1 MTDSANVDLRRL
13 FDLVITLPAAER
25 GAALDR
31 ECGGDTGLKQRVEAM
46 ITATQEDKAES
57 SPTTDARYG
66 ADEDA
71 TLHISDALPVTSGA
85 DGTVREGPGT
95 KIGPYTLLRK
105 IGEGGFGS
113 VFLAE
118 QTEPVQRRVA
128 LKIIKLGMDT
138 QAVIGRFEQERQALA
153 VMDHPHIAKVLDA
166 GTTEAG
172 RPFFVMELVEG
183 SPITDFA
190 DEHRLTVRQRLEL
203 FAQVCKAIQHAHSK
217 GIIHRDIKPS
227 NVLVSSHDGSP
238 FARVIDFGIAKAIDQ
253 RLTDETAFTQYG
265 QLMGTPLYMSPEQ
278 AEGSLDIDT
287 RSDVYSL
294 GVLLY
299 EVLTGTTPL
308 DPRSL
313 QAADYGE
320 RYRMIRESDPPRPSS
335 RLVSST
341 ATLPEVAESRR
352 TAPDTLRSLLRGELD
367 WIAMKAL
374 EKDRTRRY
382 ETVNGLGLDV
392 QRYLAG
398 EPVAAAPPSATYR
411 LRKLAARHKGPVIAA
426 AAVAI
431 ALVVGLAGTVWQARV
446 ADRERDA
453 AQKEAARA
461 TALNDF
467 MAQMLTAA
475 DPAAQGDR
483 EVTVVEVLERASA
496 AAEEN
501 LHDQPAA
508 EADARTLLGN
518 TFQSLGKVDE
528 AVHELERALALRRQ
542 APGPPGVA
550 MADTLRTLARSYD
563 NRGEYDEAVA
573 VTEEAISILATLGP
587 SARRDLAG
595 AYWEAGRSEFYSS
608 HYTEAEQDVDQSD
621 QILDQLT
628 EDVSFE
634 RAQNLTLRGSLDN
647 RWKGD
652 LDRAAERLTEALAI
666 QRKIGDPFNISD
678 GLSNLALV
686 EMERG
691 RLEEAA
697 AQLEESV
704 EITRDLLG
712 DVNPSVALRLENLAN
727 VRYRQGDY
735 ATAAE
740 LLGEVLAIRVPV
752 YGADSFPVAKTR
764 FNTGVVSMK
773 AGQYQRALE
782 LIDQAIPVF
791 REHTGDTSFEMVGA
805 LHNREGPRGARR
817 RRRRF
822 GRLPAALAIADQ
834 LDTPTTPG
842 RLDVLKTMTDFYCR
856 GVRSGPRRKP
866 RPHPRAG
873 QPAYDLGST
882 FAEPLESCG
891 HIRPLHPAP
900 RQSPPHVLRM

>member
-1 MTDSANVDLRRL
+1 MSKPEERRRI
-13 FDLVITLPAAER
+13 FDLALSTPVGQRPEL
-25 GAALDR
+25 LDR
-31 ECGGDTGLKQRVEAM
+31 ECGDDASLRAEVEAM
-46 ITATQEDKAES
+46 LREAEPPDENS
-57 SPTTDARYG
+57 EAPTVASASVTPTDPRR
-66 ADEDA
+66 
-71 TLHISDALPVTSGA
+71 L
-85 DGTVREGPGT
+85 GPGT
-95 KIGPYTLLRK
+95 TIGPYRLLAL

-113 VFLAE
+113 VYMAE
-118 QTEPVQRRVA
+118 QDQPVRRRVA
-128 LKIIKLGMDT
+128 LKILKLGMDT

-153 VMDHPHIAKVLDA
+153 AMDHPHIAKVLDA
-166 GTTEAG
+166 GATESG
-172 RPFFVMELVEG
+172 RPYFVMELVTG
-183 SPITDFA
+183 RPMTTYA
-190 DEHRLTVRQRLEL
+190 DEQRLTLRQRLEL
-203 FAQVCKAIQHAHSK
+203 FVQVCNAIQHAHSK

-227 NVLVSSHDGSP
+227 NVLVSSHDGRP

-253 RLTDETAFTQYG
+253 RLSDETAFTQHG

-313 QAADYGE
+313 RVADYGE

-335 RLVSST
+335 RIVSST
-341 ATLPEVAESRR
+341 ATLPAVAESRR

-374 EKDRTRRY
+374 EKDRARRY
-382 ETVNGLGLDV
+382 ETVNGLSLDV

-398 EPVAAAPPSATYR
+398 EPVAAAPASATYR

-426 AAVAI
+426 AAVAV
-431 ALVVGLAGTVWQARV
+431 AMVVGLAGTLWQATV

-453 AQKEAARA
+453 AQIEAARA

-475 DPAAQGDR
+475 DPAAHGNR
-483 EVTVVEVLERASA
+483 EVTVAEVLERASA

-501 LHDQPAA
+501 LHGQPAA

-528 AVHELERALALRRQ
+528 AVQELERALALRRQ
-542 APGPPGVA
+542 VPGPPGA
-550 MADTLRTLARSYD
+550 ALAGTLRSLARSYD
-563 NRGEYDEAVA
+563 NRGQYDEAVA

-595 AYWEAGRSEFYSS
+595 AYWEAGRSEFYRSR
-608 HYTEAEQDVDQSD
+608 YPEAEQDVEISD
-621 QILDQLT
+621 EILGQLT
-628 EDVSFE
+628 EDVSLE
-634 RAQNLTLRGSLDN
+634 RAQNLTLRGSLEN

-652 LDRAAERLTEALAI
+652 IDRAAELLTEALAI
-666 QRKIGDPFNISD
+666 QRRNGDPFNISD

-712 DVNPSVALRLENLAN
+712 DASPSVALRLENLAN

-735 ATAAE
+735 EKTAE

-773 AGQYQRALE
+773 AGQYERALE

-791 REHTGDTSFEMVGA
+791 REHTGDQSFEMVGA
-805 LHNREGPRGARR
+805 LHNRGKCRAELGDDNGALADFRT
-817 RRRRF
+817 
-822 GRLPAALAIADQ
+822 ALAIADR
-834 LDTPTTPG
+834 LDTPATPG
-842 RLDVLKTMTDFYCR
+842 RLGVLTTMTAFHCQR
-856 GVRSGPRRKP
+856 GD
-866 RPHPRAG
+866 RAAAAATANLVLEALEPDN
-873 QPAYDLGST
+873 PAHERWRTAVENQL
-882 FAEPLESCG
+882 AACG
-891 HIRPLHPAP
+891 G
-900 RQSPPHVLRM
+900 

>member
-1 MTDSANVDLRRL
+1 MTKHDDLQRI
-13 FDLVITLPAAER
+13 FDLAVEIPVAQR
-25 GAALDR
+25 GGVLDR
-31 ECGGDTGLKQRVEAM
+31 ECGGD
-46 ITATQEDKAES
+46 
-57 SPTTDARYG
+57 
-66 ADEDA
+66 A
-71 TLHISDALPVTSGA
+71 TLRADVERLLGAASLPGDRSEAPTI
-85 DGTVREGPGT
+85 GTPPLTTTGPLHEGPGT
-95 KIGPYTLLRK
+95 KIGPYVLLQK

-113 VFLAE
+113 VFMAE

-128 LKIIKLGMDT
+128 LKILKLGMDT

-166 GTTEAG
+166 GATDAG

-183 SPITDFA
+183 RPITDYA
-190 DEHRLTVRQRLEL
+190 DDQQLTIRQRLEL
-203 FAQVCKAIQHAHSK
+203 FSQVCNAIQHAHSK

-227 NVLVSSHDGSP
+227 NVLVSSHDGQP
-238 FARVIDFGIAKAIDQ
+238 FARVIDFGIAKAVDQ

-265 QLMGTPLYMSPEQ
+265 QMIGTPLYMSPEQ

-308 DPRSL
+308 DAGSL

-320 RYRMIRESDPPRPSS
+320 RYRMIRESDPPRPSA
-335 RLVSST
+335 RLASVT
-341 ATLPEVAESRR
+341 TTLPDVAKRRR
-352 TAPDTLRSLLRGELD
+352 TAPEALTSQLRGELD

-382 ETVNGLGLDV
+382 ETVNGLGLDI
-392 QRYLAG
+392 QRFLAG

-426 AAVAI
+426 VAVAV
-431 ALVVGLAGTVWQARV
+431 ALVVGLAGTIWQAGV
-446 ADRERDA
+446 AARERDA
-453 AQKEAARA
+453 ARSEAARA

-475 DPAAQGDR
+475 DPAAQGNR
-483 EVTVVEVLERASA
+483 EVTVAEVLERAST

-501 LHDQPAA
+501 LRNQPAA

-528 AVHELERALALRRQ
+528 AVAELERALALRRQ

-550 MADTLRTLARSYD
+550 TADTLRTLARSYD
-563 NRGEYDEAVA
+563 NRGEYDKAVS
-573 VTEEAISILATLGP
+573 VSQEAISILAALGP

-595 AYWEAGRSEFYSS
+595 AYWEAGRSEFYRSN
-608 HYTEAEQDVDQSD
+608 YAEAERDVEMSD
-621 QILDQLT
+621 KILDQLS

-666 QRKIGDPFNISD
+666 QRRLGDPFNISD
-678 GLSNLALV
+678 GLNNLALV

-697 AQLEESV
+697 AQLEEAV
-704 EITRDLLG
+704 EITREQFG
-712 DVNPSVALRLENLAN
+712 DDSPSVALRLENLGN

-735 ATAAE
+735 AKTAE

-764 FNTGVVSMK
+764 FNTGMVSMK
-773 AGQYQRALE
+773 AGQYERALD

-791 REHTGDTSFEMVGA
+791 REHTGERSFEMVGA
-805 LHNREGPRGARR
+805 LHNRGKCRAELGDDDGALAD
-817 RRRRF
+817 F
-822 GRLPAALAIADQ
+822 KAALAIADQ

-842 RLDVLKTMTDFYCR
+842 RLSLLKTMADFYCR
-856 GVRSGPRRKP
+856 RGDTAAARDTANLAITV
-866 RPHPRAG
+866 
-873 QPAYDLGST
+873 L
-882 FAEPLESCG
+882 EPDNPTSEKWRTAFEQLLESCG
-891 HIRPLHPAP
+891 R
-900 RQSPPHVLRM
+900 

>member
-1 MTDSANVDLRRL
+1 MTESENDDVGRL
-13 FDLVITLPAAER
+13 LGLVISLSGAER
-25 GAALDR
+25 SAVLDR
-31 ECGGDTGLKQRVEAM
+31 ECKGDAGLRRRIEELVEAAENDGP
-46 ITATQEDKAES
+46 TAMPAVDNAPGNPTQ
-57 SPTTDARYG
+57 
-66 ADEDA
+66 A
-71 TLHISDALPVTSGA
+71 TLDISQAAPALRGA
-85 DGTVREGPGT
+85 TDPLHERPGT
-95 KIGPYTLLRK
+95 EIGSYVLLQK

-113 VFLAE
+113 VFMAE

-128 LKIIKLGMDT
+128 LKILKLGMDT

-166 GTTEAG
+166 GATDAG

-183 SPITDFA
+183 RPITDYA
-190 DEHRLTVRQRLEL
+190 DEQQLTIRQRLEL
-203 FAQVCKAIQHAHSK
+203 FSQVCNAIQHAHSK

-227 NVLVSSHDGSP
+227 NVLVSSHDGQP
-238 FARVIDFGIAKAIDQ
+238 FARVIDFGIAKAVDQ

-265 QLMGTPLYMSPEQ
+265 QMIGTPLYMSPEQ

-294 GVLLY
+294 GVLLF

-308 DPRSL
+308 DAGSL

-320 RYRMIRESDPPRPSS
+320 RYRMIRENDSPRPSV
-335 RLVSST
+335 RLASVT
-341 ATLPEVAESRR
+341 TTLPEVARRRR
-352 TAPDTLRSLLRGELD
+352 TAPEALTSQLRGELD

-382 ETVNGLGLDV
+382 ETVNGLGLDI
-392 QRYLAG
+392 QRFLAG
-398 EPVAAAPPSATYR
+398 EPVEAAPPSATYR
-411 LRKLAARHKGPVIAA
+411 LRKLAVRHKGPVIAA
-426 AAVAI
+426 VAVAV
-431 ALVVGLAGTVWQARV
+431 ALVVGLAGTIWQAGV
-446 ADRERDA
+446 AARERDA
-453 AQKEAARA
+453 ARSEAARA

-475 DPAAQGDR
+475 DPTAQGDR
-483 EVTVVEVLERASA
+483 EVTVVEVLERAST

-501 LHDQPAA
+501 LREQPAA

-528 AVHELERALALRRQ
+528 AVDELERALVLRRQ
-542 APGPPGVA
+542 NPGPPGVGQTE
-550 MADTLRTLARSYD
+550 TLRSLARSYD
-563 NRGEYDEAVA
+563 NRGEYDKAVS
-573 VTEEAISILATLGP
+573 VSREAISILETLGD
-587 SARRDLAG
+587 SHRRDLAG
-595 AYWEAGRSEFYSS
+595 AYWEAGRSEFYRSN
-608 HYTEAEQDVDQSD
+608 YAEAERDVEMSD
-621 QILDQLT
+621 TILDQLS

-652 LDRAAERLTEALAI
+652 LDRAAELLTEALALH
-666 QRKIGDPFNISD
+666 RRLGDPFNISD

-704 EITRDLLG
+704 AIARDLLG
-712 DVNPSVALRLENLAN
+712 DANPSVALRLENLAN

-735 ATAAE
+735 ATTAE
-740 LLGEVLAIRVPV
+740 LLGDVLAIRVPV

-773 AGQYQRALE
+773 AGQYQRALD

-791 REHTGDTSFEMVGA
+791 REHTGEQSFEMVGA
-805 LHNREGPRGARR
+805 LHNRGKCRAELGDDGGALSDFR
-817 RRRRF
+817 
-822 GRLPAALAIADQ
+822 AALAIADQ

-842 RLDVLKTMTDFYCR
+842 RLNVLKTMTDFYCR
-856 GVRSGPRRKP
+856 RGDVAAARGSANLALGVLEPGN
-866 RPHPRAG
+866 
-873 QPAYDLGST
+873 PAHEKWRED
-882 FAEPLESCG
+882 FQQQLESCA
-891 HIRPLHPAP
+891 R
-900 RQSPPHVLRM
+900 

>member
-1 MTDSANVDLRRL
+1 MTKPTDDEMAQPDNAMPTDA
-13 FDLVITLPAAER
+13 DD
-25 GAALDR
+25 DR
-31 ECGGDTGLKQRVEAM
+31 SLL
-46 ITATQEDKAES
+46 
-57 SPTTDARYG
+57 SPTGPPRSDGAEEATLDIAAAARLASAG
-66 ADEDA
+66 ADP
-71 TLHISDALPVTSGA
+71 L
-85 DGTVREGPGT
+85 REGPGT
-95 KIGPYTLLRK
+95 KIGPYMLLQK

-166 GTTEAG
+166 GTTETG

-183 SPITDFA
+183 SPITDYA
-190 DEHRLTVRQRLEL
+190 DEHKLTIRQRLEL
-203 FAQVCKAIQHAHSK
+203 FAQVCNAIQHAHSK

-227 NVLVSSHDGSP
+227 NVLVSSHDGRP
-238 FARVIDFGIAKAIDQ
+238 FARVIDFGIAKAVDQ
-253 RLTDETAFTQYG
+253 RLTDETAFTQHG

-313 QAADYGE
+313 RVADYGE
-320 RYRMIRESDPPRPSS
+320 RYRLIRESDPPRPSA

-341 ATLPEVAESRR
+341 ATLPAVAESRR
-352 TAPDTLRSLLRGELD
+352 TAPETLRSLLRGELD

-426 AAVAI
+426 TAVAV

-446 ADRERDA
+446 AARERDA
-453 AQKEAARA
+453 ARQEAARA

-483 EVTVVEVLERASA
+483 EVTVAEVLEKASA
-496 AAEEN
+496 AAEQN
-501 LHDQPAA
+501 LRDQPAA
-508 EADARTLLGN
+508 EADARTLLGS

-528 AVHELERALALRRQ
+528 AVQELERALALRRQ

-573 VTEEAISILATLGP
+573 VTEEAVSILAALGP

-595 AYWEAGRSEFYSS
+595 AYWEAGRSEFYRSR
-608 HYTEAEQDVDQSD
+608 YPEAEQDVDKSD
-621 QILDQLT
+621 EILGQLT
-628 EDVSFE
+628 EDVSLE
-634 RAQNLTLRGSLDN
+634 RAQNLTLRGSLEK

-652 LDRAAERLTEALAI
+652 ADHAAELLTEALAI

-704 EITRDLLG
+704 EITRGLLG
-712 DVNPSVALRLENLAN
+712 DANPSVALRLENLAN

-735 ATAAE
+735 ATTAE

-764 FNTGVVSMK
+764 FNTGMVSMK

-791 REHTGDTSFEMVGA
+791 REHTGEQSFEMVGA
-805 LHNREGPRGARR
+805 LHNRGKCRAELGDDNGALADFR
-817 RRRRF
+817 
-822 GRLPAALAIADQ
+822 AALAIADQ

-842 RLDVLKTMTDFYCR
+842 RLSLLMTMTDF
-856 GVRSGPRRKP
+856 
-866 RPHPRAG
+866 
-873 QPAYDLGST
+873 
-882 FAEPLESCG
+882 
-891 HIRPLHPAP
+891 
-900 RQSPPHVLRM
+900 